1 MSSSEEYMEKENKII
16 DVELCPQEE
25 ACAEELKLP
34 GMLDM
39 AKNLM
44 RDGGNILS
52 NAVKGNNTLA
62 SDEVR
67 NQRWSTCQEC
77 PLLLNNRCTEC
88 GCFMKV
94 KVAFL
99 TSKCPIGKW

>member
-1 MSSSEEYMEKENKII
+1 MEEENKMI
-16 DVELCPQEE
+16 DVEICPQEE
-25 ACAEELKLP
+25 TCAEELKLP

-44 RDGGNILS
+44 KDGGKIIN
-52 NAVKGNNTLA
+52 NAIKGNNTLV

-67 NQRWSTCQEC
+67 TQRWSVCQQC
-77 PLLLNNRCTEC
+77 PKLLNDRCVEC

-94 KVAFL
+94 KVAFV
-99 TSKCPIGKW
+99 TSKCPIGNW

>member
-1 MSSSEEYMEKENKII
+1 MSEESI
-16 DVELCPQEE
+16 CPQEE
-25 ACAEELKLP
+25 SCVEELKLP

-44 RDGGNILS
+44 KDGAKIAANALSGNTTLVEDSVRDFRL
-52 NAVKGNNTLA
+52 
-62 SDEVR
+62 
-67 NQRWSTCQEC
+67 QTCREC
-77 PLLLNNRCTEC
+77 PKFTPEERCVEC

-94 KVAFL
+94 KTAFI